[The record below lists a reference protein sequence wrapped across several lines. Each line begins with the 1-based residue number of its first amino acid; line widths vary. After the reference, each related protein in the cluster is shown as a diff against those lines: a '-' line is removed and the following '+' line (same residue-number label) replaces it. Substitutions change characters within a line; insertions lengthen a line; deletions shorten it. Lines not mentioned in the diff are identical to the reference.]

1 MSAPA
6 DTIRQLNSARDIVLR
21 DATIYPQ
28 VVPGVLPV
36 IGASAAVELRR
47 WGADFLAETFAS
59 PVVNAEDKQKM
70 CVESGVLDTLKG
82 YLNRKE
88 DMGQDEDPT
97 VIKSAVQCAASVYP
111 LVFKHTMNSSNDEAW
126 LKMATI
132 KSSILRR
139 MDTAPSGVRICCV
152 KFVSMV
158 VQVQTP
164 GLIADPRRQEQN
176 EISLALVPREHT
188 ILKVGMLEAEASGLL
203 DRLMYVLQ
211 DDAVDALLVTATLNA
226 LSFLVQRRVSIS
238 NKILGIVLNFN
249 PLKLASR
256 NMSGRDKVSVRSM
269 TRTTMTFLLHV
280 LKRNPHHNLAGR
292 MQQHI
297 ERLRH
302 TLMQAFSDA
311 NQLKRPASDE
321 PTDGLDDAKRQR
333 VDTSIG
339 AVPTPQQNI
348 QASTT
353 IPSGSTVAQ
362 LFTLSNDKAATSF
375 HVEAIPYNIVAQL
388 IVPLM
393 QSVDQ
398 TRFDQAIN
406 IVKARYINLSKQA
419 PLDAAAAAR
428 AAIGEDEDDYDPSM
442 PLDGDAEQVL
452 NRLDQ
457 MPPEGFEGP
466 GIAIGPFALPPPAP
480 LDEREKDEYSKTA
493 VTRVFGTLAE
503 MDRDARQKGPKK
515 QELAK
520 GFNRPTAPSHDRDG
534 WLALITRLATRS
546 QFELQDGT
554 EDNVKQENGDRSL
567 AKKGSNFSLSTG
579 IREALLNYVMENFRA
594 RITVAIS
601 WLNEEWYCDRV
612 LQKQKQDQN
621 GSTDS
626 TQATPTYT
634 SYTIRLLDSLIPYLD
649 TKDNKVLIRLVSEIP
664 SLPAELFPKLRKIAD
679 DPERI
684 NLVVQALLYL
694 VMFRPP
700 AREQALDALEA
711 LWRENEDARK
721 PAERHLARWRPE
733 VVEKGVEGN
742 GNGEVKAEA

>member
-6 DTIRQLNSARDIVLR
+6 DTIRQLDSARDIVLR

-36 IGASAAVELRR
+36 IGSSTAVEQRR

-59 PVVNAEDKQKM
+59 PVISAENKQKM
-70 CVESGVLDTLKG
+70 CVESAVLDTLKG

-88 DMGQDEDPT
+88 EMGQDEDPT
-97 VIKSAVQCAASVYP
+97 VIKSAVQCAASVFP

-176 EISLALVPREHT
+176 EISLALVPREHSV
-188 ILKVGMLEAEASGLL
+188 LKVGMLEAEASGLL

-226 LSFLVQRRVSIS
+226 LSFLVQRRASIS

-256 NMSGRDKVSVRSM
+256 AMSGKDKVAVRSM

-280 LKRNPHHNLAGR
+280 LKRNPHHTLAGR

-302 TLMQAFSDA
+302 SLMQAFSDA

-333 VDTSIG
+333 VDNAASIG
-339 AVPTPQQNI
+339 AGVTPQQNI
-348 QASTT
+348 KPSTT
-353 IPSGSTVAQ
+353 IPHGSSIAQ
-362 LFTLSNDKAATSF
+362 LFTLSADKAATGF
-375 HVEAIPYNIVAQL
+375 HVTAIPYNIVAQL
-388 IVPLM
+388 IAPLM

-398 TRFDQAIN
+398 ARFDEAIN
-406 IVKARYINLSKQA
+406 IVKARYINLSKQ
-419 PLDAAAAAR
+419 PPPDAITAAR
-428 AAIGEDEDDYDPSM
+428 AAIGDDEDDYDPSM
-442 PLDGDAEQVL
+442 PMDGDAAQVL

-457 MPPEGFEGP
+457 MPPEGFDGP
-466 GIAIGPFALPPPAP
+466 GIAIGPFELPSPAP

-503 MDRDARQKGPKK
+503 MDRDARQKGAKK

-546 QFELQDGT
+546 QFELQDGS
-554 EDNVKQENGDRSL
+554 EGNVKQENGDRSL

-612 LQKQKQDQN
+612 LQKQN

-626 TQATPTYT
+626 STSTPTYT

-679 DPERI
+679 DPERV

-700 AREQALDALEA
+700 AREQALDALET

-721 PAERHLARWRPE
+721 PAERHLAKWRPE
-733 VVEKGVEGN
+733 VVEKGLE
-742 GNGEVKAEA
+742 GNGEVKTEA

>member
-1 MSAPA
+1 MSTPA
-6 DTIRQLNSARDIVLR
+6 DTIKQLNSARDIVLR
-21 DATIYPQ
+21 DPTIYPQ

-36 IGASAAVELRR
+36 IGPSTTLEQRR

-59 PVVNAEDKQKM
+59 PVVSGEDKEKM
-70 CVESGVLDTLKG
+70 CIGSGVLDTLRG

-88 DMGQDEDPT
+88 DMGQDEDPA
-97 VIKSAVQCAASVYP
+97 VVKSAVQCAASIYP
-111 LVFKHTMNSSNDEAW
+111 LVFRHTMNSSNDEAW
-126 LKMATI
+126 RKLATI

-152 KFVSMV
+152 KFVAMV

-176 EISLALVPREHT
+176 EISLALVPREHAV
-188 ILKVGMLEAEASGLL
+188 LKVGMLEAEASGLL

-226 LSFLVQRRVSIS
+226 VSILVQRRASIG

-256 NMSGRDKVSVRSM
+256 AMSGRDKVSVRSM

-280 LKRNPHHNLAGR
+280 LKRNPHHILAGR
-292 MQQHI
+292 IQQHI

-302 TLMQAFSDA
+302 TLIQAFSDA
-311 NQLKRPASDE
+311 NQLKRPAQDE

-333 VDTSIG
+333 IEKAVAIG
-339 AVPTPQQNI
+339 AAATAPQQTV
-348 QASTT
+348 QPSTQLPYGAS
-353 IPSGSTVAQ
+353 VAQ
-362 LFTLSNDKAATSF
+362 LFTLSDDKAANGF
-375 HVEAIPYNIVAQL
+375 HVTAIPYNIVTQL
-388 IVPLM
+388 IPPLM
-393 QSVDQ
+393 QMIDQ
-398 TRFDQAIN
+398 KQFDEAIN
-406 IVKARYINLSKQA
+406 IVKARYLNVSKQQ
-419 PLDAAAAAR
+419 PPPDASSAAR
-428 AAIGEDEDDYDPSM
+428 AAIDDDDEDDYDPSM
-442 PLDGDAEQVL
+442 TMAGDAEQVL

-466 GIAIGPFALPPPAP
+466 GVAIGPFKLPPPEP
-480 LDEREKDEYSKTA
+480 LSDREKDEYSKTT
-493 VTRVFGTLAE
+493 VTRVFDTLAE
-503 MDRDARQKGPKK
+503 MDRDARQKGVKK
-515 QELAK
+515 QELVK
-520 GFNRPTAPSHDRDG
+520 GFNRPAVPTHDRDG
-534 WLALITRLATRS
+534 WLSLVTRLATRT
-546 QFELQDGT
+546 QFDLQDG
-554 EDNVKQENGDRSL
+554 ENEPVKQENGDRTL
-567 AKKGSNFSLSTG
+567 AKKGNNFSLSTG

-601 WLNEEWYCDRV
+601 WLNEEWYCDRI
-612 LQKQKQDQN
+612 LQKQKGAE
-621 GSTDS
+621 GSTE
-626 TQATPTYT
+626 TTPTYN
-634 SYTIRLLDSLIPYLD
+634 SYTLRLLDSMIPYLD

-664 SLPAELFPKLRKIAD
+664 HLPAELFPKLRKIAD
-679 DPERI
+679 DPERV

-700 AREQALDALEA
+700 ARESALDALEA

-733 VVEKGVEGN
+733 VVEKGIDGA
-742 GNGEVKAEA
+742 GEVKAEA